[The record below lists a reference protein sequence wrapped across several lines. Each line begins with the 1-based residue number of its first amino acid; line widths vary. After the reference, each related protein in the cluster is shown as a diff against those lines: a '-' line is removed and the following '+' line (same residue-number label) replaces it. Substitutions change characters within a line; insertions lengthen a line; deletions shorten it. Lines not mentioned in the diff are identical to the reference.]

1 MVVNLRKNSLVLLPI
16 FAALLLEAAI
26 RFLSYQQPDATTYLA
41 VHGQLLVE
49 MLPFFVCHYL
59 ASTLSGRPALL
70 IWLSGFIGYP
80 LLSNILAHTIHA
92 YGQWLLL
99 EMQGVVLAIVA
110 SVLWFIHKF
119 YGQVKQGPRS
129 WIAHLLS
136 LDFMVALS
144 LFLWAFT
151 MAGVFLY
158 TDNPMVNQ
166 PLQMIIDFNLIVEQ
180 LPLFM
185 QYFWQFSL
193 MALVLFGVYWFN
205 RYVLIRRLLAMHG
218 LIPFL
223 AGGLIFILLFSTPI
237 SALLL
242 LMPLNNVTDFTLLPS
257 ENHNPFDPFNSQ
269 MTFWLLMFSTP
280 IILAFERK
288 SQDARVAD
296 IARRQTRTELQM
308 LQQQVNPHFL
318 FNTLNNLYALCLER
332 SPQAPDMVEKLAGL
346 LRYTVYQ
353 GQKEQVSLVDD
364 VRYLQD
370 YLALQS
376 MRYTD
381 DCHFQCTWPT
391 QAERWQLSPL
401 LLIIVLENAFKHGIE
416 KASKPC
422 ELKLALTLDN
432 NRLVF
437 ECKNPIGQ
445 SAQTPV
451 DEDNSGLG
459 LENLRRRL
467 NLQYANCHELI
478 SEQRG
483 NHWYTRLQMEL
494 APC

>member
-1 MVVNLRKNSLVLLPI
+1 
-16 FAALLLEAAI
+16 
-26 RFLSYQQPDATTYLA
+26 
-41 VHGQLLVE
+41 
-49 MLPFFVCHYL
+49 
-59 ASTLSGRPALL
+59 
-70 IWLSGFIGYP
+70 
-80 LLSNILAHTIHA
+80 
-92 YGQWLLL
+92 
-99 EMQGVVLAIVA
+99 
-110 SVLWFIHKF
+110 
-119 YGQVKQGPRS
+119 
-129 WIAHLLS
+129 
-136 LDFMVALS
+136 
-144 LFLWAFT
+144 
-151 MAGVFLY
+151 
-158 TDNPMVNQ
+158 
-166 PLQMIIDFNLIVEQ
+166 MIIDFNLIVEQ

-185 QYFWQFSL
+185 HYFWQFSL

-376 MRYTD
+376 
-381 DCHFQCTWPT
+381 
-391 QAERWQLSPL
+391 
-401 LLIIVLENAFKHGIE
+401 
-416 KASKPC
+416 
-422 ELKLALTLDN
+422 
-432 NRLVF
+432 
-437 ECKNPIGQ
+437 
-445 SAQTPV
+445 
-451 DEDNSGLG
+451 
-459 LENLRRRL
+459 
-467 NLQYANCHELI
+467 
-478 SEQRG
+478 
-483 NHWYTRLQMEL
+483 
-494 APC
+494 